1 MDYDWQALEEK
12 RACRIRYLI
21 DDYGFLDKEHW
32 PELQDQLIE
41 AMIRLQK
48 AFQPCINQL
57 D

>member
-1 MDYDWQALEEK
+1 MEYDRQALEEK

-41 AMIRLQK
+41 AIIRLQK